1 MLRRVMLGVGFV
13 ALAMGAQAQQP
24 KGLVIRAGILHT
36 MAGPSIRNAMVL
48 VEGGKIRAVGK
59 QGDVAVPAGYRI
71 IDAAVVTPGLID
83 ARATVGLSGILN
95 FRNSDQDMRET
106 SAPIQ
111 PELRALD
118 AYNPQEKLIGYLR
131 SLGVTTINTGHA
143 PGSLISGQTFIAKT
157 VGATADAAAIVPE
170 AMVSATLDPS
180 ASQGGGAPGTRAKQL
195 ALFRQ
200 ELLKAKKPADAAA
213 PRDLRREMLQKVLRK
228 EIPLLV
234 YADRA
239 QDIASALRLRE
250 EFGFRMILEGAVEA
264 YLMTDQIKAAGV
276 PVIVHATMRRTGG
289 EGENL
294 TWENAARLKRAGIPI
309 ALQSGYEGY
318 VPKVRVV
325 LFEAALAAA
334 NGLTFDEA
342 LGTITLEAAKI
353 LGIEKR
359 VGSIEV
365 GKDADLALYDGDPF
379 EYTSHCIGTVIDGV
393 QVSTEKR

>member
-1 MLRRVMLGVGFV
+1 MLRRVMIGA
-13 ALAMGAQAQQP
+13 ALALTGAALGQEA
-24 KGLVIRAGILHT
+24 KGLAIRAGVLHT
-36 MAGPSIRNAMVL
+36 MAGPSIKNAIVIL
-48 VEGGKIRAVGK
+48 ENGKIRAVGK
-59 QGDVAVPAGYRI
+59 QGDVTVPPGFRM
-71 IDAAVVTPGLID
+71 IDAPVVTPGLID

-118 AYNPQEKLIGYLR
+118 AYNPQERLIGYLR
-131 SLGVTTINTGHA
+131 SLGITTINTGHA

-157 VGATADAAAIVPE
+157 VGATADAAALVPE

-180 ASQGGGAPGTRAKQL
+180 ASEGGGAPGTRAKQL
-195 ALFRQ
+195 SLLRQ
-200 ELLKAKKPADAAA
+200 EFLKAKKPADAAA

-228 EIPLLV
+228 EVPLLV

-239 QDIASALRLRE
+239 QDIASALRLKA
-250 EFGFRMILEGAVEA
+250 EFDFRLILDSAAEG
-264 YLMTDQIKAAGV
+264 YLMAEQIQAAGV
-276 PVIVHATMRRTGG
+276 PVIVHPTMRRTGG
-289 EGENL
+289 EAENL
-294 TWENAARLKRAGIPI
+294 TWENAARLKRAGVSV

-342 LGTITLEAAKI
+342 LGTITIEAAKI
-353 LGIEKR
+353 LGIDKL

-365 GKDADLALYDGDPF
+365 GKDGDLALYDGDPF
-379 EYTSHCIGTVIDGV
+379 EYTSHCIGTIVDGV